1 MCFNVST
8 LTIERTMFTEA
19 KVKNENKIEH
29 TYNKAASSMVALTD
43 DLR

>member
-1 MCFNVST
+1 
-8 LTIERTMFTEA
+8 MFTEA

-29 TYNKAASSMVALTD
+29 TYNKAASSMVGLTD